1 MFVKDPHTA
10 LFSGPTS
17 CGKTQ
22 RVLDLIETEYRHH
35 FDNVVVLCSTLR
47 WNSTYLEW
55 DWIWKDDYVFS
66 IEPRSPSGSAR
77 ADKLF
82 DWIQQL
88 SEILSS
94 EETLFI
100 VDDMIADET
109 LDKKRTALLDLAISG
124 RHRKHSLWLLTQSY
138 TAIPKNLRRQK
149 KQLFLWSERSDL
161 RLIDEETNLI
171 PKDQLEVVKDQ
182 LKRGKH
188 ACLYVR
194 LEHPRS
200 FQVLRC
206 NKWRQLR
213 KKSIQVELHLAKNLS
228 SGTVKTR

>member
-10 LFSGPTS
+10 IFSGPTS
-17 CGKTQ
+17 CGKTR
-22 RVLDLIETEYRHH
+22 RVLDLIENDYRHH
-35 FDNVVVLCSTLR
+35 FDNIIILCSTLR
-47 WNSTYLEW
+47 WNSTYLDR
-55 DWIWKDDYVFS
+55 DWIWKDDYVFP
-66 IEPRSPSGSAR
+66 IEPRS
-77 ADKLF
+77 KLF
-82 DWIQQL
+82 DWIERL
-88 SEILSS
+88 SEMLSG
-94 EETLFI
+94 EETLFV

-149 KQLFLWSERSDL
+149 KQLFLWYPSERSDL
-161 RLIDEETNLI
+161 RLVDEETNLI

-182 LKRGKH
+182 LKHKKH

-200 FQVLRC
+200 FRVL
-206 NKWRQLR
+206 
-213 KKSIQVELHLAKNLS
+213 V
-228 SGTVKTR
+228 

>member
-10 LFSGPTS
+10 IFSGPTS

-22 RVLDLIETEYRHH
+22 RVLDLLETDYRYH

-47 WNSTYLEW
+47 WNSTYLER
-55 DWIWKDDYVFS
+55 DWIWKDDYVFC
-66 IEPRSPSGSAR
+66 IEPKS
-77 ADKLF
+77 KLF
-82 DWIQQL
+82 DWIQRL
-88 SEILSS
+88 SEILSG

-149 KQLFLWSERSDL
+149 KQLFLWYPSERSDL
-161 RLIDEETNLI
+161 RLVDEETNLI

-182 LKRGKH
+182 LKRKKH

-200 FQVLRC
+200 FQVL
-206 NKWRQLR
+206 K
-213 KKSIQVELHLAKNLS
+213 V
-228 SGTVKTR
+228 

>member
-1 MFVKDPHTA
+1 
-10 LFSGPTS
+10 
-17 CGKTQ
+17 
-22 RVLDLIETEYRHH
+22 VLDLLESEYRHH

-47 WNSTYLEW
+47 WNSTYLER
-55 DWIWKDDYVFS
+55 DWIWKDDYIFC
-66 IEPRSPSGSAR
+66 IEPKSPSGRKAEGRAVSAG

-82 DWIQQL
+82 DWIERL
-88 SEILSS
+88 SKILSS
-94 EETLFI
+94 EDTLFI

-149 KQLFLWSERSDL
+149 KQLFLWYPSERSDL
-161 RLIDEETNLI
+161 RLVDEETNLI

-182 LKRGKH
+182 LKRKKH

-200 FQVLRC
+200 FRVLM
-206 NKWRQLR
+206 
-213 KKSIQVELHLAKNLS
+213 V
-228 SGTVKTR
+228 